1 MEWLGD
7 PQIWIALLTLITL
20 EIVLGIDNVIFIVIL
35 AEKLPE
41 SQRKRA
47 RTLGLLVAM
56 VTRVGLLFTLSW
68 IMGLTQTLFEIWGE
82 GFSGRDLILIGG
94 GLFLLAK
101 STSEIHHKVEG
112 ASTNDTVSQKVVS
125 FASVIMQIVLLDIV
139 FSLDSIITAIG
150 LANRLWVMV
159 VAIVAAVIVMMVAAE
174 GISNF
179 VSRHP
184 TVKVLALSFLLL
196 IGLTLI
202 AEGFDLHIPKGYIYF
217 AMLFS
222 ALVEAINVKIRS
234 PKKDSGV

>member
-7 PQIWIALLTLITL
+7 PQIWVALLTLITL

-41 SQRKRA
+41 SQRKKA

-94 GLFLLAK
+94 GVFLLAK

-112 ASTNDTVSQKVVS
+112 ADTNTSASQKAVS
-125 FASVIMQIVLLDIV
+125 FASVIAQIVLLDIV

-159 VAIVAAVIVMMVAAE
+159 VAIVVAVIVMMVAAE

>member
-7 PQIWIALLTLITL
+7 PQVWIALLTLITL

-35 AEKLPE
+35 ADKLPE
-41 SQRKRA
+41 SQRKKA
-47 RTLGLLVAM
+47 RTIGLLVAM

-68 IMGLTQTLFEIWGE
+68 LMGLTQTLFEIWGE

-112 ASTNDTVSQKVVS
+112 AHTETSASKRVVS
-125 FASVIMQIVLLDIV
+125 FASVIAQIVLLDIV

-150 LANRLWVMV
+150 LANQLWVMV
-159 VAIVAAVIVMMVAAE
+159 VAIVVAVIVMMLAAE
-174 GISNF
+174 GINNF

-222 ALVEAINVKIRS
+222 ALVEAINMKIRGS
-234 PKKDSGV
+234 KKDFGA